1 MSREITW
8 NCKSISLK
16 MYKKNS
22 FKWKIFYILGGQTVP
37 TSKDEPA
44 KFPTVYFRY
53 SSRYL
58 PTFKAH
64 IYKLWR

>member
-1 MSREITW
+1 M
-8 NCKSISLK
+8 
-16 MYKKNS
+16 
-22 FKWKIFYILGGQTVP
+22 KIFYILGGKIVP

-44 KFPTVYFRY
+44 KFPTIYFRY

-64 IYKLWR
+64 IYLSLIHI